1 MDDSHGIFHE
11 AFIYPPH
18 PSMKHDYLFKVHML
32 RGMFKLLMIFLR
44 SWSSYAAERNALFL
58 WWGGTDSEMK
68 ISG

>member
-1 MDDSHGIFHE
+1 MKNDYIFK
-11 AFIYPPH
+11 A
-18 PSMKHDYLFKVHML
+18 HML
-32 RGMFKLLMIFLR
+32 RGMFKLLMILLR